1 MAARVF
7 TVFLRLGLTSF
18 GGPTAHLAFFHDEFV
33 RRRRWLDEAAYADL
47 VALCQFLPGPASSQA
62 GLAIGYL
69 RAGYRGAA
77 MAWLGFTAPSAILM
91 ALFAWGLALGW
102 GGEAAWLDALKL
114 VAVAVVAQAVRTM
127 GQSLWTDRRRAAIG
141 VAAAIIL
148 LLAPLPAMQLAV
160 IAAGAVAGRWLLAR
174 KNHRLPTAAANPL
187 AVTGRTP
194 SSRFD
199 VVSTTPSASLG
210 PCGPLPRHLGA
221 LAKKV
226 GDLFG
231 LKAAPVTDASFPAAG
246 ASPSVP
252 GASPSAAG
260 APRLGARSPGRRAGA
275 LLVGAF
281 AVSVVA
287 LPFAAAVTERPGLA
301 VFDAFYRA
309 GALVFGGGHVVLP
322 LLEAEVV
329 APGWVGRDEFLAGY
343 GAAQA
348 LPGPLFTIA
357 AFLGAH
363 LPFFESRLTGA
374 LVALVAI
381 FAPSFLLVPGLLPFW
396 SGLRSR
402 RGARSALAG
411 VNAAVVGLL
420 LAALYDPVF
429 TSSVRGAADFA
440 WVLGA
445 FGLLFVLRWPP
456 WLVVASAAVA
466 AEAVHR
472 APGLLAGV

>member
-160 IAAGAVAGRWLLAR
+160 IAAGAVAGRWLLE
-174 KNHRLPTAAANPL
+174 
-187 AVTGRTP
+187 
-194 SSRFD
+194 
-199 VVSTTPSASLG
+199 
-210 PCGPLPRHLGA
+210 
-221 LAKKV
+221 
-226 GDLFG
+226 
-231 LKAAPVTDASFPAAG
+231 AAPVTDASFPAAGASPSVPG

-396 SGLRSR
+396 SGLRGR